1 MSAAE
6 NPGFVAVEQAVQE
19 ALKALPT
26 YLGGTK
32 PVGVRVEEVIPPAA
46 EGAPFRI
53 TLSYLEPGVPE
64 PRHPVQQAF
73 EGIWTKPPPPERV
86 LRVIEVDPVTGRALS
101 MRKHER
107 A

>member
-1 MSAAE
+1 MIVRAPERRTRVAPGAALDSS
-6 NPGFVAVEQAVQE
+6 GSVW
-19 ALKALPT
+19 
-26 YLGGTK
+26 
-32 PVGVRVEEVIPPAA
+32 PAT
-46 EGAPFRI
+46 RI

-73 EGIWTKPPPPERV
+73 EGIWTKPPPLERV